1 MTDTLTALTERREQ
15 IQALMDDLNIK
26 IQQARANAVSFDEL
40 KKLIE
45 QGRELDKQL
54 DDVDNEIKTVEK
66 AQRA

>member
-1 MTDTLTALTERREQ
+1 MTDTLTALTERHEQ

-45 QGRELDKQL
+45 QGRELNKQL

>member
-1 MTDTLTALTERREQ
+1 MTDTLTALTERRAQ

>member
-45 QGRELDKQL
+45 QGREFDKQL

>member
-1 MTDTLTALTERREQ
+1 MTDTLPALTERREQ

-26 IQQARANAVSFDEL
+26 IQQARANAVSFYEL

>member
-1 MTDTLTALTERREQ
+1 MTDTLPALTERREQ